1 MESNE
6 LGMFALIGAGA
17 SFLIGLFLMRR
28 SGTLYM
34 EGFWEESQAAK
45 RCAGACGMLMF
56 ALLVAGGALLLTS

>member
-17 SFLIGLFLMRR
+17 SFLMRR